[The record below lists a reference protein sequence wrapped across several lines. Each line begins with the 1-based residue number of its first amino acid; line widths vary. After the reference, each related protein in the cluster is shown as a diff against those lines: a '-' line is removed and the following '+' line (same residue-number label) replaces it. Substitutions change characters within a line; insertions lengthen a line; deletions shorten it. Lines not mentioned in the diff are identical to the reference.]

1 MSSAPTPPA
10 GLSSR
15 RYDLHQG
22 RSWQQ
27 PVRGLLRDHSDC
39 GKDVLETVAP
49 DAQGDL
55 DDFVHHVVVAQG
67 HLTAA
72 GRQSDYGR
80 QIAFSLVDAGSLQY
94 AQQSSVLLQRFVGRL

>member
-1 MSSAPTPPA
+1 MSSAPAPPA

-15 RYDLHQG
+15 RYDLYQG

-27 PVRGLLRDHSDC
+27 PVRG

-49 DAQGDL
+49 EAQGDL

-72 GRQSDYGR
+72 GRQSVYGR